1 MALERLNDDLSV
13 ISKLGTN
20 PGIDDGLSEE
30 RLKAKFDEAVNI
42 IKLFLNEKLIP
53 SLEMSVDTETIT
65 KNIQEVRTIAESKTL
80 KKERTATLSS
90 SGWSNLQQTV
100 SVDGVTADNTVI
112 PVAAPASY
120 MPYLENSVRCVAQA
134 AGNLTFQCATVPTAN
149 VSVNILILE

>member
-20 PGIDDGLSEE
+20 PGIDNGLSEE
-30 RLKAKFDEAVNI
+30 QLKAKFDEAVNI

-100 SVDGVTADNTVI
+100 SVEGVTADNTVI
-112 PVAAPASY
+112 VVAAPASY
-120 MPYLENSVRCVAQA
+120 MPCLENSIRCVAQA
-134 AGNLTFQCATVPTAN
+134 AGSLTFQCATAPTVN
-149 VSVNILILE
+149 VTFNILILE